1 MMKTQVVALAVVVV
15 LVVSF
20 MHVHAWCT
28 EGQTGSNGCNTCTC
42 FNTMVICTRRQCGQG
57 KRLGW
62 CKGAPGSFWMDN
74 CHQCSC
80 YRGKYQCVLKPDC
93 VTVTR
98 APPPN
103 AAVMNQLHNDTPHLH
118 YRHPSSQTLT
128 AATTL
133 SSNTH
138 HHTITS

>member
-1 MMKTQVVALAVVVV
+1 MKTQVVALAVVMV

-62 CKGAPGSFWMDN
+62 CEGASGSFWMDN
-74 CHQCSC
+74 CHQCTC

-93 VTVTR
+93 VTGKKKY
-98 APPPN
+98 PN
-103 AAVMNQLHNDTPHLH
+103 CKGESLFLYECNNCRCGSNAT
-118 YRHPSSQTLT
+118 HPACTKKGCPSQFQKMVLM
-128 AATTL
+128 
-133 SSNTH
+133 
-138 HHTITS
+138 